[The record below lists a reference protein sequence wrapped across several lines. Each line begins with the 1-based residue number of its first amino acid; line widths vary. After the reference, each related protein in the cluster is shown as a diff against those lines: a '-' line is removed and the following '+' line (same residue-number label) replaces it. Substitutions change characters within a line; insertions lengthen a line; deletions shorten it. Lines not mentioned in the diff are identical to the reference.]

1 MVGGKIYAYQQ
12 PQGKAYSRCTK
23 GTKVKPK
30 QNTTESHETT
40 SE

>member
-30 QNTTESHETT
+30 HTTESHETT